1 MEFGLKRGNQKV
13 PLSKS
18 TYVTQLKRR
27 LRFAHKKAK
36 QVASRQ
42 QARHKG
48 LYDQRCR
55 GAELEIGD
63 LVLVRKTAWKGK
75 HKIQDKCESD
85 ENQVIGHPTPDTTV
99 YKVECVAGGG
109 LGFYIETYCCP
120 CKVRSDNQVGWRWK
134 TSKTLMKKRMKMMGC
149 LV

>member
-13 PLSKS
+13 PPCKS

-27 LRFAHKKAK
+27 LWFAHKKAK

-55 GAELEIGD
+55 GTELEIGD

-75 HKIQDKCESD
+75 HKIQD
-85 ENQVIGHPTPDTTV
+85 
-99 YKVECVAGGG
+99 
-109 LGFYIETYCCP
+109 
-120 CKVRSDNQVGWRWK
+120 R
-134 TSKTLMKKRMKMMGC
+134 
-149 LV
+149 